1 MFTGIWAKIVAGMS
15 AVIGVMLIRLKL
27 KNDKIENLE
36 RENAAHVKRDE
47 IDSTIEKAQAK
58 AEKVEQDA
66 RQDFD
71 DSDWKNKI

>member
-15 AVIGVMLIRLKL
+15 AVMGVMLIMLKL

-36 RENAAHVKRDE
+36 EENAAHVKRDE

-71 DSDWKNKI
+71 DGDWKNKI

>member
-15 AVIGVMLIRLKL
+15 AVIGVMLIMLKL

-36 RENAAHVKRDE
+36 EENAAHVKRDE
-47 IDSTIEKAQAK
+47 IDNTIEKAQAK
-58 AEKVEQDA
+58 AEKSEQDA